1 MGSLDE
7 LLRPDESPELFT
19 RRHTGRVAARFVALV
34 VALGVLATLQES
46 VRGEIAET
54 VAGWGSLVVVVV
66 LTARSLLA
74 LLQWR
79 AETIL
84 VTDRRIL
91 AAKGLFRR
99 KVTSI
104 PLRRVEDVSLERTF
118 GARLAGAGDLL
129 IDLDDRRLRLA
140 RVPDPKDFYRLLMA
154 LLDEET
160 GEPSEDEADTGP
172 LPRVPI

>member
-19 RRHTGRVAARFVALV
+19 RRHAGRVAARFVALV
-34 VALGVLATLQES
+34 VALGVLATLLES

-54 VAGWGSLVVVVV
+54 FARWGSLVVVVV
-66 LTARSLLA
+66 LTTRFLLA

-84 VTDRRIL
+84 VTNRRIL
-91 AAKGLFRR
+91 AATGLFRR
-99 KVTSI
+99 RVTSI
-104 PLRRVEDVSLERTF
+104 PLRRVEDVSLDRTF

-129 IDLDDRRLRLA
+129 IDLDDRRFRLA

-154 LLDEET
+154 LLDEEAV
-160 GEPSEDEADTGP
+160 EPSDDEADTGP